1 MTMTTASHATPR
13 QRRRTL
19 GLAYLYAQAAAA
31 ALVALAVVAVLAARF
46 LPPFAAST
54 WSAVAARAHWP
65 THGAQLLVVAACGAA
80 LFGANVAAT
89 VGATRP
95 DGYKEPEWLW
105 NVSCA
110 LLLAGAFASGIA
122 LLVFVLEAF
131 APVAAPPAA
140 FF

>member
-1 MTMTTASHATPR
+1 MTITTAPPATPR

-19 GLAYLYAQAAAA
+19 SLAYLYAQAATA

-65 THGAQLLVVAACGAA
+65 AHGVQILVVAAGGAA

-89 VGATRP
+89 VVAARP
-95 DGYKEPEWLW
+95 DGYKGPEWLW
-105 NVSCA
+105 TVSSVF
-110 LLLAGAFASGIA
+110 LLAGAFASGIA
-122 LLVFVLEAF
+122 LFVFVLEAF
-131 APVAAPPAA
+131 SDGAAPPVA